1 MHTQERGLVK
11 QQRKMGNKE
20 ADRMSSNAH
29 MTLLTMR
36 RHSKWGGVASL
47 IPCIP
52 AEKVGLKAGLEQ
64 ASLGQGGQSS
74 NRQVISNPQS

>member
-1 MHTQERGLVK
+1 
-11 QQRKMGNKE
+11 
-20 ADRMSSNAH
+20 MSSNAQL
-29 MTLLTMR
+29 TLLTMR
-36 RHSKWGGVASL
+36 RDLRVGVASL

-74 NRQVISNPQS
+74 NRQVISNSQS